1 MSWQVVARKEVRDAA
16 RSRVLQA
23 LTGAMVLIALAL
35 MGVYVA
41 APRLFGTPASRLT
54 FQNFVA
60 SLGPA
65 SAFVPILGAM
75 LGYKAIVGERE
86 SGSLA
91 LLLSQPH
98 SRDDVVI
105 GKFVGRAIVLA
116 IPIALAFAA
125 GFGVVAVAFDA
136 YSIAGYVSF
145 LGALLLVGVAYVAV
159 AIAVSASTASTT
171 KAAAGI
177 LAYYTVFKWLWGAI
191 VLAAN
196 AVATR
201 LSTGEWALQIGGF
214 PEWVSVMFMLSPHN
228 AYQIVLRDLVLT
240 EYPTV
245 WYHEPYMT
253 AWTGAVVLALWTV
266 ASLTIGLWR
275 FDAVD
280 L

>member
-1 MSWQVVARKEVRDAA
+1 VSWQVVARKEVKDAA

-75 LGYKAIVGERE
+75 LGYKAIVGERQ

-105 GKFVGRAIVLA
+105 GKFVGRTVVLA
-116 IPIALAFAA
+116 VPIALAFAA

-136 YSIAGYVSF
+136 YSIAGYVGF
-145 LGALLLVGVAYVAV
+145 LGALLLVGIAYVAV
-159 AIAVSASTASTT
+159 AIAISASTASTT
-171 KAAAGI
+171 KAAAGV
-177 LAYYTVFKWLWGAI
+177 LAYYMVFKMLWGAI
-191 VLAAN
+191 VLATN
-196 AVATR
+196 AVRAR
-201 LSTGEWALQIGGF
+201 FATGEWALQIGGF

-240 EYPTV
+240 EYPPV

-266 ASLTIGLWR
+266 APLTIGLWR

>member
-1 MSWQVVARKEVRDAA
+1 MSWPVVARKEVKDAA
-16 RSRVLQA
+16 RSRVLHA

-41 APRLFGTPASRLT
+41 APRLFGTPAANLT

-105 GKFVGRAIVLA
+105 GKFVGRAVVLA
-116 IPIALAFAA
+116 VPIALAFAA

-136 YSIAGYVSF
+136 YSIVGYVGF
-145 LGALLLVGVAYVAV
+145 LGALVLVGVAYVAV
-159 AIAVSASTASTT
+159 AIAVSASTDSTT

-177 LAYYTVFKWLWGAI
+177 LAYYLVFKWLWGAL
-191 VLAAN
+191 VLATN
-196 AVATR
+196 AVRAR
-201 LSTGEWALQIGGF
+201 LATGEWVIQIGGF

-228 AYQIVLRDLVLT
+228 AYQIVLRDVVLT
-240 EYPTV
+240 EYPPV
-245 WYHEPYMT
+245 WYAEPYMT
-253 AWTGAVVLALWTV
+253 AWTGSVVLALWTV
-266 ASLTIGLWR
+266 GALTVGLWR